1 MLCIPSL
8 LIHSLGNVFEW
19 PFLTF
24 FDLFHFFQLVSLKS
38 VQASLEVLNV
48 RSCTS
53 NVSDAVLLMSVRA
66 FPNITSLNIS
76 VCAFLSNAA
85 MEAVS
90 NLPQLSFLSLSGN
103 RQLVDSALIR
113 ITRALGGTLTGLEIA
128 HCKQLTSAALE
139 ATCKACTQLRYLD
152 ISFVETFRKIQMI
165 GTYCLKL
172 ENLKTIGLTACA
184 AESFQRLFSRGI
196 SLRRANF
203 KSCPFT
209 SDAVIELAYSS
220 RFLQEICLSDCSA
233 VDDSGITRL
242 LQLCRYIYRLE
253 LTSVS
258 VSDVSFDL
266 GKESISVLR
275 FLIISGCRKLTDKT
289 INLLRLHSPLLESI
303 NCSGCPLLTEQPF
316 LALVK
321 SAKFLKSAS
330 IAFCPRIT
338 EESVL
343 EALQDKG
350 GNLVR

>member
-1 MLCIPSL
+1 
-8 LIHSLGNVFEW
+8 
-19 PFLTF
+19 
-24 FDLFHFFQLVSLKS
+24 
-38 VQASLEVLNV
+38 
-48 RSCTS
+48 
-53 NVSDAVLLMSVRA
+53 MSIRV

-90 NLPQLSFLSLSGN
+90 NLRQLSFLSLSGN

-113 ITRALGGTLTGLEIA
+113 IAKALGGTLTGLEIA
-128 HCKQLTSAALE
+128 HCKQLTVAALE
-139 ATCKACTQLRYLD
+139 ATCKSCTQLRYLD

-172 ENLKTIGLTACA
+172 EHLKSVGLTACS

-203 KSCPFT
+203 KSCPVT
-209 SDAVIELAYSS
+209 SDAVMECAYSS

-233 VDDSGITRL
+233 VDDTGITRL
-242 LQLCRYIYRLE
+242 FQLCRYIHRLE

-258 VSDVSFDL
+258 VSDVSFET
-266 GKESISVLR
+266 GKESLSVLR
-275 FLIISGCRKLTDKT
+275 YLVISGCRKLTDKT
-289 INLLRLHSPLLESI
+289 LNVLRNYSPLLEFL

-316 LALVK
+316 LALL
-321 SAKFLKSAS
+321 SAAKYLKSTS

-338 EESVL
+338 EEPVL
-343 EALQDKG
+343 EALKSKG
-350 GNLVR
+350 GHLVR